1 MSDKDHTVV
10 GCLVDN
16 PMLLITWNCRGGVN
30 AQIRS
35 THTRLK
41 EQKQTQRVPFFFI
54 KVSKFSCMTY
64 YYILLDC
71 LC

>member
-41 EQKQTQRVPFFFI
+41 EQKQTQRVPFF
-54 KVSKFSCMTY
+54 
-64 YYILLDC
+64 
-71 LC
+71 